1 MKHIN
6 TLITTALLV
15 VCSVAVI
22 GDKEWLG
29 LATGVVFWLFSLY
42 VYYGIYNTPSKDSER
57 YLAWKK
63 ILPETGQINRR
74 LWTWIAISVLALLS
88 VFLTRSVVM
97 TKVAFF
103 GMRYIDIVFG
113 ALFVVMIVLKGLW
126 QKNNDLE
133 RSKAIFGQIEQY
145 ISDYARQNPSLID
158 PKKIYTPDTP
168 MDLQL
173 TYQGRAYLLVYNIL
187 VDLLDKHTVKQN
199 YDLALWKLFEQKNN
213 LKSNDELSRLR
224 VAVAI
229 GKYMA
234 TKTSTLGGLALWV
247 NDAHQSCERDN
258 LNGQLGNL
266 DV

>member
-15 VCSVAVI
+15 VCSVAMI

-29 LATGVVFWLFSLY
+29 LTVGVAFWLLSLY

-88 VFLTRSVVM
+88 IFLTRLVVM

-113 ALFVVMIVLKGLW
+113 ALYAVMMVLKGLW
-126 QKNNDLE
+126 KKNNDLE
-133 RSKAIFGQIEQY
+133 RNERMHEQGANEGASRCKTCKACRLRLPQRRILSQKDAGNRP
-145 ISDYARQNPSLID
+145 YAR
-158 PKKIYTPDTP
+158 
-168 MDLQL
+168 
-173 TYQGRAYLLVYNIL
+173 
-187 VDLLDKHTVKQN
+187 
-199 YDLALWKLFEQKNN
+199 
-213 LKSNDELSRLR
+213 
-224 VAVAI
+224 
-229 GKYMA
+229 
-234 TKTSTLGGLALWV
+234 
-247 NDAHQSCERDN
+247 
-258 LNGQLGNL
+258 
-266 DV
+266 